1 MAHITRKDLEK
12 YKTDEERLNIVA
24 KLSNDLWDVVADW
37 ETEAKSEKAREVFHN
52 YSRSMYHKEEFSCYG
67 EL

>member
-1 MAHITRKDLEK
+1 MIIDASK
-12 YKTDEERLNIVA
+12 YKTDEERLNIVP
-24 KLSNDLWDVVADW
+24 KMDNPQWDIVAQW
-37 ETEAKSEKAREVFHN
+37 ENEAKSEKAREIFHS